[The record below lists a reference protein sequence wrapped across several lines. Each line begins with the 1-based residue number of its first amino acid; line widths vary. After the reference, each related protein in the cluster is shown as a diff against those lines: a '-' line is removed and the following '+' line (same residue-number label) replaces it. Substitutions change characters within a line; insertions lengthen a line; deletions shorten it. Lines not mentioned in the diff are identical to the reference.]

1 MDAIKV
7 KDIMETI
14 EKVAPRALAEAYDNV
29 GLLVGD
35 SRQQVRKVIVGLEVT
50 DSLIEEAISKGCELI
65 VVHHPLIFLPLKS
78 ITQDDSISRK
88 VIRLIK
94 ENISLYVAH
103 TNLDKAD
110 GGLNDYLCKILGLK
124 PNKKLNSEEK
134 DLIRICD
141 IEPQSFSQLIIQIR
155 DRLNLKNIRYV
166 GSIDAS
172 IERIGV
178 CSGSGMSLFDTAIEK
193 GIDAYITGDVKY
205 HDAVKA
211 MDCGIPV
218 IDAGHFG
225 TEIICRQLFENIL
238 TQAFKKNIKVYQ
250 HEDFFDPIRMV

>member
-1 MDAIKV
+1 M
-7 KDIMETI
+7 
-14 EKVAPRALAEAYDNV
+14 
-29 GLLVGD
+29 
-35 SRQQVRKVIVGLEVT
+35 
-50 DSLIEEAISKGCELI
+50 
-65 VVHHPLIFLPLKS
+65 
-78 ITQDDSISRK
+78 
-88 VIRLIK
+88 
-94 ENISLYVAH
+94 
-103 TNLDKAD
+103 
-110 GGLNDYLCKILGLK
+110 
-124 PNKKLNSEEK
+124 

-166 GSIDAS
+166 GSIDVS

-178 CSGSGMSLFDTAIEK
+178 CSGSGMSLFDTAVEN

-211 MDCGIPV
+211 MDFGIPV